1 MSKCWVLL
9 QAFLAVPGLH
19 LVGKL
24 LCEAAL
30 PSGVSLVWLGRCES
44 PQALV
49 SLSRSL
55 LVLRDCKENW
65 NKSGKG
71 VGSRSWLCLA
81 GCRMAV
87 AGMLLPCALGP
98 SSRWPGS
105 FFPPRVKHAASWV
118 ENPKHNHSLPNSCL
132 VFQWLGFIE
141 QFFIGFIM
149 PVVKASSCLNLL
161 SCFLIFSSVFS
172 VFFTTKSTRPPISL
186 TPRAS

>member
-1 MSKCWVLL
+1 MDVQMLGFTSG
-9 QAFLAVPGLH
+9 FLAVPGLH

-24 LCEAAL
+24 LGDATP
-30 PSGVSLVWLGRCES
+30 PSRVSVLWLGRCES

-49 SLSRSL
+49 SRFL

-71 VGSRSWLCLA
+71 VGSRSLA
-81 GCRMAV
+81 
-87 AGMLLPCALGP
+87 LPCLVAVQDGCSRNVALGP
-98 SSRWPGS
+98 SRRWPGS
-105 FFPPRVKHAASWV
+105 IFPPPVKLAASLAV
-118 ENPKHNHSLPNSCL
+118 NPKHSHSLPSPCL
-132 VFQWLGFIE
+132 VFQWLSFIE

-172 VFFTTKSTRPPISL
+172 VFFTTKSTQPPISL

>member
-1 MSKCWVLL
+1 MDVQMLGFTSG
-9 QAFLAVPGLH
+9 FLAVPGLH
-19 LVGKL
+19 SVGKL
-24 LCEAAL
+24 LCDVAL
-30 PSGVSLVWLGRCES
+30 PSGASVVWLGRCES

-49 SLSRSL
+49 SLSRFF

-71 VGSRSWLCLA
+71 IGSRSLALPCLA
-81 GCRMAV
+81 WCRMAV
-87 AGMLLPCALGP
+87 ECHCHELWDPAAHGLGAF
-98 SSRWPGS
+98 S
-105 FFPPRVKHAASWV
+105 HHDASLAV
-118 ENPKHNHSLPNSCL
+118 NPEHNHSLPNPCL